1 MSQDSQ
7 QSGNSSDNK
16 ITREVRISN
25 SEVSEES
32 LHQIKSDMP
41 RPCKIQILLHQDP
54 WSREQ

>member
-41 RPCKIQILLHQDP
+41 RSSKIQLLLHQDP
-54 WSREQ
+54 

>member
-7 QSGNSSDNK
+7 QSGNSSDSK

-41 RPCKIQILLHQDP
+41 RSCKIQILLHQDP
-54 WSREQ
+54 